1 MKTLEAEMPPTL
13 MMPLPAR
20 RPELVLRAVGGPGNY
35 VAKEPCSGAYFQL
48 GEEEHFLLQQ
58 LDGRHSA
65 DAVSAAFAQ
74 RFGQPLSPAEL
85 DEFVEMAR
93 SRGFLEDGARTFLSA
108 ASVDS
113 SPGPGNGQVAPTFGG
128 RCGQECPRSGSVQQR
143 PEPAAGS
150 GPVPTLRQRQSVLYW
165 RKRLFDP
172 DRLFSRLA
180 PKLWFFWTPGFAAFS
195 AGCIAVASLV
205 FWLNRHEVAASI
217 AHALNLNTALLA
229 WLAMIVVTTFHESA
243 HGLTCKRY
251 GGEVHEIG
259 FLLIYLQPAFY
270 CNVSDAWLIPE
281 KSKRL
286 WVTFAGAWFELFI
299 WALAT
304 FVWRVTDTDVW
315 LNHLALVVMAA
326 SGIATLFNFN
336 PLIKLDGYYLLSDYL
351 EIPNL
356 RRRAFL
362 YLGDCVRRLR
372 GSAPLFLPEPS
383 PREKR
388 IYLRYGLLAWTY
400 STLLLGVTLVYLA
413 ERLTGRYQAWGL
425 VLFVGLVGLMFQAP
439 LRRLFRRLAARCSP
453 ARGPQPGLLGPEF
466 QTALINTGLQPGD
479 QRWGDPPAVS
489 TAFSGEAS
497 SSETASSDHRPFRTG
512 SVPAAQPTIA
522 QRFNAGDSRA
532 RQTSPEGTAENGGA
546 FDGPSS
552 GTSAHHRPAR
562 RWMRRLAWLAL
573 SGSLLTATFLFKM
586 ELRVSGPFTILPLR
600 NAEVR
605 PEVEGIIQEIFVE
618 EGDRLNQ
625 GQPVVRLSDRDY
637 RAELQKTRAQIEEQ
651 GARLRLLKAGS
662 RPQEIEVAR
671 TLVAKAEER
680 LKYAKSRQVMDTKL
694 YDDKL
699 LSLREL
705 QQSQEAVAVSAD
717 ELHEAQGR
725 LDLLLAGSRLED
737 IEAVQAEIGR
747 LRAQEQLLEDQ
758 LKRLL
763 VLSPIPGVV
772 TTHRLKEKLGQNV
785 RKGDLIATVQELDTV
800 TAELA
805 IPEKEIADVK
815 VGQQVVLKARAY
827 PEKSFTGT
835 ISAIAPIANREAN
848 LQGQKVF
855 LVTTQIRNE
864 SHLLTSEMTGNAR
877 IYCGQRRIVEL
888 LTRRLTH
895 YLRVEVWSWW

>member
-1 MKTLEAEMPPTL
+1 MHSTLTPA
-13 MMPLPAR
+13 LPAR
-20 RPELVLRAVGGPGNY
+20 RSDLIIRALGETGRY
-35 VAKEPCSGAYFQL
+35 VAKEPRSGAYYQL
-48 GEEEHFLLQQ
+48 GQEEHFLLEQ
-58 LDGRHSA
+58 LDGRNNA
-65 DAVSAAFAQ
+65 DAICARFAE
-74 RFGQPLSPAEL
+74 RFGQPLSAAEL
-85 DEFVEMAR
+85 NEFVEMAR
-93 SRGFLEDGARTFLSA
+93 GRGFLQDGARTFLSA
-108 ASVDS
+108 ASVDGS
-113 SPGPGNGQVAPTFGG
+113 TGPGNGQVAPILGG
-128 RCGQECPRSGSVQQR
+128 RCGQECPRSGSARQR

-150 GPVPTLRQRQSVLYW
+150 GPAPIPRQRQSVLYW

-172 DRLFSRLA
+172 DRLFTRLA
-180 PKLWFFWTPGFAAFS
+180 PKLWFFWTPGFAACS
-195 AGCIAVASLV
+195 AGCMLAAALVLLANHREAAV
-205 FWLNRHEVAASI
+205 SI
-217 AHALNLNTALLA
+217 ARALNLNTALLA
-229 WLAMIVVTTFHESA
+229 WLAMLVVTTLHESA

-286 WVTFAGAWFELFI
+286 WVTFAGAWLELFI

-304 FVWRVTDTDVW
+304 LVWRVTDTDVW
-315 LNHLALVVMAA
+315 LNHVALVVMAA

-362 YLGDCVRRLR
+362 YLGDCVRRWR
-372 GSAPLFLPEPS
+372 GSAPRLLPEPS

-400 STLLLGVTLVYLA
+400 SMLLLGVTLVYLA

-439 LRRLFRRLAARCSP
+439 LRRLYRRLAARCSLT
-453 ARGPQPGLLGPEF
+453 RGPQPGLLSPEF
-466 QTALINTGLQPGD
+466 QTALINTGLQPGA
-479 QRWGDPPAVS
+479 RRSSDPPAVS
-489 TAFSGEAS
+489 TAFPSEAS
-497 SSETASSDHRPFRTG
+497 SIKTASADHVFLRTEP
-512 SVPAAQPTIA
+512 VPEAHPTIA

-532 RQTSPEGTAENGGA
+532 QETSPAGTAENGGA
-546 FDGPSS
+546 SGGAASGPS
-552 GTSAHHRPAR
+552 AQHRPAR
-562 RWMRRLAWLAL
+562 PWMRRLAWLAL
-573 SGSLLTATFLFKM
+573 SASLLTLLFLVKM

-605 PEVEGIIQEIFVE
+605 PEVEGIIQEIFAD
-618 EGDRLNQ
+618 EGDQLNQ

-671 TLVAKAEER
+671 TLVAKADER
-680 LKYAKSRQVMDTKL
+680 LKYAKSRQEMDTKL
-694 YDDKL
+694 YDSKL

-705 QQSQEAVAVSAD
+705 QQSQEAVAVSVD
-717 ELHEAQGR
+717 ELHEVQGR

-747 LRAQEQLLEDQ
+747 LKAQEQLLEDQ
-758 LKRLL
+758 LTRLL

-772 TTHRLKEKLGQNV
+772 TTRRLKEKLGQNV
-785 RKGDLIATVQELDTV
+785 RKGELIATVQELGTV

-815 VGQQVVLKARAY
+815 LGQRVVLKARAY
-827 PEKSFTGT
+827 PEKNFAGT
-835 ISAIAPIANREAN
+835 VAAIAPIANREAN
-848 LQGQKVF
+848 PQGQKVF

-877 IYCGQRRIVEL
+877 IYCGQRRVVDL
-888 LTRRLTH
+888 LTRRLAR